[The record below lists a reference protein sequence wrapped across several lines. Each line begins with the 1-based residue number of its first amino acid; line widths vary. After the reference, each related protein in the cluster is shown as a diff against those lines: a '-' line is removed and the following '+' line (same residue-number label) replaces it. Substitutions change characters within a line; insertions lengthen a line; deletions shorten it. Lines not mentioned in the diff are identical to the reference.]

1 MGAKEAA
8 AMQRDAVTRKKN
20 SFRALIF
27 YVHIRDVELPLY
39 LSQILVRV
47 SKQLLDMKLL
57 ETKSERR

>member
-1 MGAKEAA
+1 MLLLEKE
-8 AMQRDAVTRKKN
+8 N

-27 YVHIRDVELPLY
+27 YVYIRDVELPLY
-39 LSQILVRV
+39 LSQILVRI